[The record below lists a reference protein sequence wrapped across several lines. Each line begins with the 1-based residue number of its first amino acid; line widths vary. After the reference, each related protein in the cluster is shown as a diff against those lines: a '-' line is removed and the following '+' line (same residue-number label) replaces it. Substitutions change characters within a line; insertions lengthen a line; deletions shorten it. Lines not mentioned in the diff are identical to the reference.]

1 MCPENF
7 KVVAVSKKV
16 TSPFFQRGTFQ
27 YIIYNIAF
35 KMATIDLYSESLLD
49 FTSKVNVY
57 INLSA
62 LNFHITA

>member
-1 MCPENF
+1 MCVL
-7 KVVAVSKKV
+7 KISKWLQCPK
-16 TSPFFQRGTFQ
+16 SYQPFLPKGTFQ

>member
-1 MCPENF
+1 
-7 KVVAVSKKV
+7 
-16 TSPFFQRGTFQ
+16 
-27 YIIYNIAF
+27 
-35 KMATIDLYSESLLD
+35 MATIDLYSESLLD